1 MSVSMLHRFL
11 DSDACSSVGAGL
23 SAAIG
28 SEEIFYVNAIVEKDT
43 QITEQWSHVPLH
55 DGMEKLGE
63 ESNMRQKVVEKEC
76 VSEQVGSDGGQE
88 IEEEFKEA
96 GKRKLTYGKAVK
108 DALVK
113 PGSSEIVHQAR
124 YSVPAVKKE
133 GKFSFSDMVWGKV
146 KTYPWWPGQIFDP
159 SDASEWAMKH
169 YKKDCYIVAYFGD
182 RSFAWNEASQLKDF
196 RAHFSTMEKQKS
208 RSESFQNAIDCALDE
223 VSRRVEYGLAC
234 SCIPKDTYDT
244 IKSQTVDNTGIRQ
257 EISITHG
264 VDESQNVDSF
274 SPMKLIEYVKTLS
287 ELPTCGLDR
296 LELEIAKAQLL
307 AFNRFKSF
315 SSLPEIQCCGGVD
328 TDNLFFVDDE
338 QDLCEVI
345 EHATPVVNTEDQ
357 AGLRNLKNQSS
368 TRQKRKCNF
377 KDTMHPAK
385 KEKRMSD
392 PMNGTTD
399 SRDGD
404 CWTLDHL
411 VSPEHSKRR
420 SAMDHFDDDFEMQT
434 GEKTISG
441 TKVSNTTNPSFK
453 IGDCIH
459 RAASQLI
466 PKTDGVVDV
475 FPENELDV
483 SPTTVEY
490 DESTT
495 EYSSLDDMLSSLQRV
510 AQKPLGEYTFLNG
523 IVTFFSDFKNSVIVA
538 ADWKE
543 ISRTDKVGTKR
554 QKLPMAGTGS
564 DTFEFEDMSDSY
576 WTDRVIDNGNEK
588 KPVQHPLQKN
598 QKKDELLV
606 AAKSPEPAAKSAKP
620 AEVNRRPYSWE
631 KKSENNHAE
640 ALEKSPGYIGENA
653 PVELVMNFA
662 EVNSVPSE
670 TNLNHM
676 FRRFGRLKE
685 SETEVDRASKRA
697 RVVFKKCVDA
707 EVALSSAKK
716 FNILGSVL
724 VDYQLNYTPSA
735 VFKAFSKK
743 HD

>member
-1 MSVSMLHRFL
+1 MSVSCQVSVSMSMLHRFL
-11 DSDACSSVGAGL
+11 DSDTCSSVGAGL

-28 SEEIFYVNAIVEKDT
+28 SGENFNADAIVEKGT
-43 QITEQWSHVPLH
+43 QITDQWSHVPLR
-55 DGMEKLGE
+55 DGKEKLSE
-63 ESNMRQKVVEKEC
+63 ESYMRQKVGEKEGF
-76 VSEQVGSDGGQE
+76 SEQIGSDGGQE
-88 IEEEFKEA
+88 IEEEFSEA
-96 GKRKLTYGKAVK
+96 GKRKLTYGTAVK

-124 YSVPAVKKE
+124 YSLPAVKKE
-133 GKFSFSDMVWGKV
+133 GEFSFSDMVWSKV
-146 KTYPWWPGQIFDP
+146 RTYPWWPGQIFDP

-169 YKKDCYIVAYFGD
+169 YKKDCYFVAYFGD
-182 RSFAWNEASQLKDF
+182 KSFAWNEASQLKDF
-196 RAHFSTMEKQKS
+196 KAHFSTMEKQRS
-208 RSESFQNAIDCALDE
+208 RLESFQNAIDCALDE
-223 VSRRVEYGLAC
+223 VSKRVEYGLAC

-274 SPMKLIEYVKTLS
+274 SPMKLMEYVKTLS
-287 ELPTCGLDR
+287 ELPTSGFDR

-315 SSLPEIQCCGGVD
+315 SCFQEIQRCGGAD
-328 TDNLFFVDDE
+328 KDNIFFVDDE

-345 EHATPVVNTEDQ
+345 EHATHVVNTEDQ
-357 AGLRNLKNQSS
+357 AGPRNLKNQSS
-368 TRQKRKCNF
+368 THQKRKYSF
-377 KDTMHPAK
+377 KDTTHPAK

-392 PMNGTTD
+392 PMNGTPD

-404 CWTLDHL
+404 CWTPDQL

-434 GEKTISG
+434 GKKTISG
-441 TKVSNTTNPSFK
+441 TKVSNTTNPLFK
-453 IGDCIH
+453 IGDCI
-459 RAASQLI
+459 RGAASQLI

-483 SPTTVEY
+483 SPTTVEH

-495 EYSSLDDMLSSLQRV
+495 EYSSLDDMLSSLQCV

-543 ISRTDKVGTKR
+543 ISCTDK
-554 QKLPMAGTGS
+554 AGTGS
-564 DTFEFEDMSDSY
+564 DTFEFEDMSDLY

-588 KPVQHPLQKN
+588 KPIQHPLQKN

-606 AAKSPEPAAKSAKP
+606 AAKSPKPVVKSPEPAQ
-620 AEVNRRPYSWE
+620 VIRRPCSWE

-640 ALEKSPGYIGENA
+640 APEKPPGYIDENA
-653 PVELVMNFA
+653 PAELVMNFA

-676 FRRFGRLKE
+676 FRHFGRLKE

-697 RVVFKKCVDA
+697 RVVFEECVDA

-716 FNILGSVL
+716 FNIFGSVL